1 MDRNLILALALTA
14 LILFGWDALFVA
26 PQRAALEAQQREAGI
41 AQAEANP
48 QAEIGLD
55 APAIDATLSRIE
67 ALKLA
72 PGRVPIDSPSLTGSI
87 NLRGAAIDD
96 VSFKR
101 YRLEPDDDSP
111 LVTRLSP
118 RSTAGAQYVI
128 PGVAIGSD
136 TGVGTVWDAPEGAVL
151 TPDSPVTL
159 TREVGGVEHRLTF
172 TLTDDYL
179 IGTQHTVINR
189 SGEQVRIAPFAAA
202 YQRGVPRELATG
214 LAFQGPI
221 AVAGDQ
227 LREVKYKP
235 LAKDPKKALALDTD
249 AEGLGGWSGY
259 AAKYWLTAIIP
270 PQDQAFK
277 VVAENTEG
285 RANPRFVTRYALD
298 ATVLAPGQQAQ
309 TQSHVFVG
317 PKRVNLL
324 RGYEDAY
331 GFRGFDR
338 AIDWGFLFFLTRP
351 IFAGLQFFAGL
362 LGNWGLAIL
371 ALTLVIKA
379 ILFPLANASYRSM
392 ANMRKL
398 TPEIQ
403 AVRERHEGDQMKIQQ
418 EMMALYKKHK
428 VNPAAGCLPIL
439 AQMPIFFALYK
450 VLFTTIELRHQPFL
464 YINDLSEMDPTSV
477 WNLFGLL
484 PYSVDFL
491 PAFLS
496 LGVLPLLMG
505 VAMFVQT
512 KLNPPPPDPM
522 QARIFGLM
530 PIFFVFI
537 FAPFAA
543 GLVLYWFWNTFLGVI
558 QQYVIMKRAGA
569 DVDIVGNF
577 KATFKRGGK
586 PSGEAPAE

>member
-26 PQRAALEAQQREAGI
+26 PQRAALEEQRREAGI
-41 AQAEANP
+41 ERAEANP
-48 QAEIGLD
+48 QAQIGLD

-72 PGRVPIDSPSLTGSI
+72 PGRVPIDSPALTGSI

-101 YRLEPDDDSP
+101 YRLEPEDDSP

-118 RSTAGAQYVI
+118 RGVPDAQYVI
-128 PGVAIGSD
+128 PGAVIAGDAGNSA
-136 TGVGTVWDAPEGAVL
+136 VWSAPEGATL
-151 TPDSPVTL
+151 TPQTPVTL
-159 TREVGGVEHRLTF
+159 TRRVGEAEHRLTF
-172 TLTDDYL
+172 EIRDDYL
-179 IGTQHTVINR
+179 LRTRHTIVNR
-189 SGEQVRIAPFAAA
+189 GDAPVTVTPFAAS
-202 YQRGVPRELATG
+202 YQVGVPRELATG

-221 AVAGDQ
+221 AVAGGE
-227 LREVKYKP
+227 LAEVKYQP
-235 LAKDPKKALALDTD
+235 LRKKEDKAFSL
-249 AEGLGGWSGY
+249 EGQGGWTGF
-259 AAKYWLTAIIP
+259 AAKYWLTAAIP
-270 PQDQAFK
+270 PQDVAFT
-277 VVAENTEG
+277 ARTENRGTRDAPLFATSYQTES
-285 RANPRFVTRYALD
+285 
-298 ATVLAPGQQAQ
+298 TVLEPGQQVEVDA
-309 TQSHVFVG
+309 HVFVG
-317 PKRVNLL
+317 PKRVRLL
-324 RGYEDAY
+324 RGYEDTY
-331 GFRGFDR
+331 GFTGFDR

-351 IFAGLQFFAGL
+351 IFAGLQFFANL

-403 AVRERHEGDQMKIQQ
+403 ALRERHEGDQMKIQQ
-418 EMMALYKKHK
+418 EMMALYKKNK

-464 YINDLSEMDPTSV
+464 YIDDLSEMDPTSV

-484 PYSVDFL
+484 PYDVSWL

-512 KLNPPPPDPM
+512 KLNPPPPDPV

-569 DVDIVGNF
+569 DVDILGNM
-577 KATFKRGGK
+577 KAGFGRK
-586 PSGEAPAE
+586 PASDAPAE

>member
-1 MDRNLILALALTA
+1 
-14 LILFGWDALFVA
+14 
-26 PQRAALEAQQREAGI
+26 
-41 AQAEANP
+41 
-48 QAEIGLD
+48 
-55 APAIDATLSRIE
+55 
-67 ALKLA
+67 
-72 PGRVPIDSPSLTGSI
+72 
-87 NLRGAAIDD
+87 
-96 VSFKR
+96 
-101 YRLEPDDDSP
+101 
-111 LVTRLSP
+111 
-118 RSTAGAQYVI
+118 
-128 PGVAIGSD
+128 
-136 TGVGTVWDAPEGAVL
+136 
-151 TPDSPVTL
+151 
-159 TREVGGVEHRLTF
+159 
-172 TLTDDYL
+172 
-179 IGTQHTVINR
+179 
-189 SGEQVRIAPFAAA
+189 
-202 YQRGVPRELATG
+202 
-214 LAFQGPI
+214 
-221 AVAGDQ
+221 
-227 LREVKYKP
+227 
-235 LAKDPKKALALDTD
+235 
-249 AEGLGGWSGY
+249 
-259 AAKYWLTAIIP
+259 
-270 PQDQAFK
+270 
-277 VVAENTEG
+277 
-285 RANPRFVTRYALD
+285 
-298 ATVLAPGQQAQ
+298 
-309 TQSHVFVG
+309 
-317 PKRVNLL
+317 
-324 RGYEDAY
+324 
-331 GFRGFDR
+331 
-338 AIDWGFLFFLTRP
+338 
-351 IFAGLQFFAGL
+351 
-362 LGNWGLAIL
+362 
-371 ALTLVIKA
+371 
-379 ILFPLANASYRSM
+379 
-392 ANMRKL
+392 
-398 TPEIQ
+398 
-403 AVRERHEGDQMKIQQ
+403 MKIQQ